1 MGTIDDIL
9 NEEPSAEPEIQTEAP
24 EVTGRPR
31 DEHGRFAP
39 KEEGEPETQPQVA
52 AEPESAPP
60 AQDQEAGHIPIA
72 ALKDERTKRQQAEE
86 QLRKYEEHF
95 QALQQQMSNP
105 APLQYQQPVDSG
117 LDPETQ
123 AFIDLIREQVS
134 TEVLQ
139 NVQSY
144 TQNQFLMERGR
155 IAEWRARDRY
165 QDYDDTVEHFKMAA
179 GENEFLMQE
188 LLKADDPA
196 EYAYRVG
203 KKVQEAH
210 SIGQAPSREQIEA
223 EIEAKLREK
232 LKAEL
237 GLPATRQAPSTL
249 AAERS
254 VGTRSGPA
262 WTGPTP
268 LGDLLK

>member
-9 NEEPSAEPEIQTEAP
+9 NEEPSVEPEAPTETP

-86 QLRKYEEHF
+86 QLRKYEEYF
-95 QALQQQMSNP
+95 QQLQQPQ
-105 APLQYQQPVDSG
+105 QYEQPTDVG

-123 AFIDLIREQVS
+123 AFVDLVRQQV
-134 TEVLQ
+134 TAEVMQ
-139 NVQSY
+139 SVQQY
-144 TQNQFLMERGR
+144 TGNQLLMERGKF
-155 IAEWRARDRY
+155 AEMRARDRY
-165 QDYDDTVEHFKMAA
+165 QDYDETVEHFKVAA
-179 GENEFLMQE
+179 GANQFILQE
-188 LLKADDPA
+188 LMKADDPA

-203 KKVQEAH
+203 KQVQEAQG
-210 SIGQAPSREQIEA
+210 IGQAPSREQMRAEIEA
-223 EIEAKLREK
+223 EIREK

>member
-9 NEEPSAEPEIQTEAP
+9 SDEPSVEPEAQTEQP
-24 EVTGRPR
+24 ETIGRPR

-39 KEEGEPETQPQVA
+39 KEEGVSEPTEEV
-52 AEPESAPP
+52 EPESGPP
-60 AQDQEAGHIPIA
+60 PQEPESGHIPIA

-95 QALQQQMSNP
+95 RALEQQMSQP
-105 APLQYQQPVDSG
+105 AQFQQETG

-123 AFIDLIREQVS
+123 AFIDLVREQVS
-134 TEVLQ
+134 AEVLQ

-144 TQNQFLMERGR
+144 TQNQFLMERGK
-155 IAEWRARDRY
+155 IAEMRARDRY

-179 GENEFLMQE
+179 GENQFLMQE

-203 KKVQEAH
+203 KQVQEAR
-210 SIGQAPSREQIEA
+210 SLGQAPSREQMEA
-223 EIEAKLREK
+223 EMEARLREK

-262 WTGPTP
+262 WTGPVP

>member
-9 NEEPSAEPEIQTEAP
+9 SEEPSAEPEVQTEQP
-24 EVTGRPR
+24 ETIGRPR

-39 KEEGEPETQPQVA
+39 KEEGVSEPTEEV
-52 AEPESAPP
+52 EPESGPP
-60 AQDQEAGHIPIA
+60 PQEQESGHIPIA

-95 QALQQQMSNP
+95 QALQQQMSQP
-105 APLQYQQPVDSG
+105 QYQTPVDSG

-134 TEVLQ
+134 SEVLQ

-179 GENEFLMQE
+179 GENQFLMQE

-203 KKVQEAH
+203 KQVQEAR
-210 SIGQAPSREQIEA
+210 SIGQAPSREQMRA
-223 EIEAKLREK
+223 EIEAELREK